1 MHNLFD
7 PELVIAEIEAAAGLI
22 KTDGLPAQQNV
33 FDPGEHNGRFVGDL
47 PGGATISGQGS
58 VVVDGS
64 IGGSKSNPCRI
75 LVKGDLVVTGDIEHA
90 HIRCRQFFCNGN
102 LQHTQIKTQNDA
114 IIGGQVTDSE
124 LVLGDYLECKH
135 QIENLLHTTNQI
147 QDKSETLKRRIRQ
160 EERRVDRSCKA
171 TRTPISLNV
180 KQLIYQEHGRV
191 RIDLS
196 TFYKSVGDMPMAK
209 LKIILVE
216 FFSKGIVG
224 ILARANRRYIKGNP
238 IREKVFLQLLKTL
251 RELFVLV
258 AEHDMVI
265 LDLEKIKNNIA
276 AEVEEL
282 RTRSSNLHLQEG
294 LSNETQ
300 IVFPQPR
307 IQTPSDGTIDFVDQS
322 ASVKFCQSNPDE
334 VRLELTNVDN
344 EKTSEDVPIDQLH
357 TITFSA
363 RAGHVIWEPINTPT
377 TP

>member
-7 PELVIAEIEAAAGLI
+7 LELAIADIEAADDLI
-22 KTDGLPAQQNV
+22 KTDGLPTQKNV
-33 FDPGEHNGRFVGDL
+33 FDPGDHNGRFIGDL
-47 PGGATISGQGS
+47 PGGATILGRGS

-64 IGGSKSNPCRI
+64 VSGSKSNPCRI

-90 HIRCRQFFCNGN
+90 QIRCRQFFCRGN
-102 LQHTQIKTQNDA
+102 LQHAQLKTQNDA
-114 IIGGQVTDSE
+114 IISGQITDSE
-124 LVLGDYLECKH
+124 LVLGDYLERKH

-171 TRTPISLNV
+171 TSTHISLNV

-196 TFYKSVGDMPMAK
+196 TFYKSVGDMPIAK
-209 LKIILVE
+209 LKAILVE

-258 AEHDMVI
+258 AEHDMII
-265 LDLEKIKNNIA
+265 LDLEKIKKDIA
-276 AEVEEL
+276 TEVEDL

-294 LSNETQ
+294 LSAETQ

-307 IQTPSDGTIDFVDQS
+307 IHTPSDGSIDFVDQS
-322 ASVKFCQSNPDE
+322 ASVKSYQSNLDE
-334 VRLELTNVDN
+334 VRLELTNVDD
-344 EKTSEDVPIDQLH
+344 EKTSEDIPIDQLH
-357 TITFSA
+357 TITFST
-363 RAGHVIWEPINTPT
+363 RAGHVIWEPINTST
-377 TP
+377 TS